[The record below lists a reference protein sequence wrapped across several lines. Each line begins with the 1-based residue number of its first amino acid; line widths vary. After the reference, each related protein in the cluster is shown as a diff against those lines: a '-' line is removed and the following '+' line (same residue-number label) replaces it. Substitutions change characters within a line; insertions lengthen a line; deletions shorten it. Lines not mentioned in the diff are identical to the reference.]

1 MHEILWWTLYTLC
14 GIWIQDAISGV
25 DCFGPG
31 LLLCL
36 QTERSKSLVWLAP
49 IWVLLQEGTGSLP
62 FGSALLYYAG
72 LIYFFL
78 LIRPY
83 INITSPMYILS
94 VALFAGLW
102 HFGVVHLVS
111 ALQDIHILSRQ
122 ILTQSVR
129 ITAVFPVIWALAS
142 LIYYFRIAPRHARF

>member
-1 MHEILWWTLYTLC
+1 MSEILWWILFTLC
-14 GIWIQDAISGV
+14 GIWIQGIIPGV

-36 QTERSKSLVWLAP
+36 QVGRTKSLFWLAP
-49 IWVLLQEGTGSLP
+49 IWILLQEGAGSLP

-72 LIYFFL
+72 LVYFFF

-94 VALFAGLW
+94 VSIFVGLW
-102 HFGVVHLVS
+102 HFGVIHLVTS
-111 ALQDIHILSRQ
+111 LQNIQ
-122 ILTQSVR
+122 ILTHHLLMQSMR
-129 ITAVFPVIWALAS
+129 MAAVFPVVWALAS
-142 LIYYFRIAPRHARF
+142 LIYHFRIAPRYARL